1 MPTHVRLG
9 DTRLYITHVVATI
22 LFRLNL
28 YTQHAYLRLHVV
40 CELLR

>member
-28 YTQHAYLRLHVV
+28 SIQHAYLRPHVV